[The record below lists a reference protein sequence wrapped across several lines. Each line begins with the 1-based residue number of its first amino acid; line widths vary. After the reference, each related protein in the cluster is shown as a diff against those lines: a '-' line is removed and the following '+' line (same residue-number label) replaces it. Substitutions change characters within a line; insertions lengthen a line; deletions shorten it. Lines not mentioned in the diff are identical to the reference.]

1 MFQTP
6 YADKIR
12 NEVGIAT
19 MAVGNIT
26 ETDQVNAILAGGRA
40 DLVALGRP
48 HLADPFWTLHAAAKL
63 GYRDAAWP
71 IQYLPGKDQ
80 LERLAARDDIAVS
93 VAGRHALVTG
103 GARGIGLGI
112 VSLLAREGARV
123 SVVSRSVAPPACHP
137 VAESKVLSRASRR
150 HR

>member
-26 ETDQVNAILAGGRA
+26 DADQVNAILAAGRA

-48 HLADPFWTLHAAAKL
+48 HLADSSWTLHAAAQL
-63 GYRDAAWP
+63 GYPDAVWP
-71 IQYLPGKDQ
+71 VQYLPGKQQ
-80 LERLAARDDIAVS
+80 LERLIARAQEQAANAI
-93 VAGRHALVTG
+93 
-103 GARGIGLGI
+103 
-112 VSLLAREGARV
+112 
-123 SVVSRSVAPPACHP
+123 
-137 VAESKVLSRASRR
+137 
-150 HR
+150 